1 VTLKTSRQVPRNIND
16 PVVLRGYL
24 QDIVDDIYSQNI
36 QSTPMRVESV
46 TLGSNEARIF
56 KADGVIPLDGNISG
70 YSVKSVTQGV
80 ELKIITASAGKIVF
94 KVLVVGAR

>member
-1 VTLKTSRQVPRNIND
+1 
-16 PVVLRGYL
+16 
-24 QDIVDDIYSQNI
+24 
-36 QSTPMRVESV
+36 MRVESV